1 MKSFQVFLTK
11 WFNPFSSIHK
21 MKYKILSC
29 LVVIMMISCHH
40 ADSSKTLTD
49 NGSTLTIKVDVHNE
63 KQSIEYNQSFDVAN
77 MNDAEKKELVKH
89 IYDSLGVSE

>member
-1 MKSFQVFLTK
+1 
-11 WFNPFSSIHK
+11 
-21 MKYKILSC
+21 
-29 LVVIMMISCHH
+29 MMISCHH

-77 MNDAEKKELVKH
+77 MNDAEKKDLVKH